1 MAPTFSTPLTA
12 SRRDSGVTIVDM
24 TCDAA
29 YPGSGGYPV
38 TAANFGMIDMPD
50 SMDCAVKTGHGFL
63 AVYNQG
69 ASKLQMLKGAAGVLV
84 EAASADITS
93 SVIVRCTSRGRPIL

>member
-1 MAPTFSTPLTA
+1 MAPTFSAPLVN
-12 SRRDSGVTIVDM
+12 SRRDQGQTVVDM

-29 YPGSGGYPV
+29 YPGSGGYPI
-38 TAANFGMIDMPD
+38 TAANLGMMDMPD
-50 SMDCAVKTGHGFL
+50 DMNCAVKTGHGFL
-63 AVYNQG
+63 PVYNQG

-93 SVIVRCTSRGRPIL
+93 SVVVRLTSTGRPIL

>member
-1 MAPTFSTPLTA
+1 MAPTFSTPLGT
-12 SRRDSGVTIVDM
+12 SRRDAGETTVDM

-38 TAANFGMIDMPD
+38 TAANLGMIDLPD
-50 SMDCAVKTGHGFL
+50 SASCAVKTGHGFL

-69 ASKLQMLKGAAGVLV
+69 AAKIQMLKGAAGVLV

-93 SVIVRCTSRGRPIL
+93 SVVVRITSTGRPLI